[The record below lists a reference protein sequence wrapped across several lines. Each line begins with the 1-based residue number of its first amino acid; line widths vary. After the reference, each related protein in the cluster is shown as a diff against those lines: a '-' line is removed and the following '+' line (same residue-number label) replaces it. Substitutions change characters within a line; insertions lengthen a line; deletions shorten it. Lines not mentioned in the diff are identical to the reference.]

1 MSAGPS
7 RGTPTQGLRPTE
19 IDRLME
25 RGVKAHQ
32 AGRAEE
38 ALAAFREV
46 LRHDPDHLGAL
57 NNLGVILKTLNRF
70 APAIA
75 HYRRALAI
83 KPDDAGLLANIG
95 NALRGLGRLEEAE
108 AALRKALMLKPDSV
122 DALNNLAL
130 VHKAAGRWPE
140 AIEGLSAVLR
150 LRPESAESH
159 FDRALTYLQSG
170 DLARGF
176 AEYEWRWRTKE
187 SGAPRSFAKPRW
199 AGEPL
204 RGRTILLYA
213 EQGFGDSLQFARY
226 VPLVAERGGTVVL
239 ECQPPLAPL
248 FASLEG
254 NPTIVPRG
262 APLPAFDV
270 EAPLLSL
277 PYILGTTLETIPAP
291 RRYLAAPPERVEAY
305 RARLGPPKSALKI
318 GIAWAGKPSHK
329 NDHNRSAG
337 FAPFVELLG
346 IPGTRWFSLQ
356 IGARADEAAAQGCGA
371 LVEDLTAEF
380 ADFAVS
386 AAFIESLDLVITVD
400 SAPAHLAGAL
410 GVPVW
415 VTLPFGG
422 EWRYLHGRNDCPWY
436 PTMRLFRQ
444 ESFGDW
450 SPVFR
455 RLAEALAA
463 LVKARAAH

>member
-1 MSAGPS
+1 MSAGLS
-7 RGTPTQGLRPTE
+7 RGVPTRGTRPAE

-25 RGVKAHQ
+25 HGIKAHQ
-32 AGRAEE
+32 AGKADE

-57 NNLGVILKTLNRF
+57 NNLGVILKTLDRF

-83 KPDDAGLLANIG
+83 KPDDAGLLANLG
-95 NALRGLGRLEEAE
+95 NALRGLGRLDEAE
-108 AALRKALMLKPDSV
+108 AALRSALELKPDSV

-176 AEYEWRWRTKE
+176 AEYEWRWRVKE

-204 RGRTILLYA
+204 AGQTILLYA
-213 EQGFGDSLQFARY
+213 EQGFGDTIQFARY
-226 VPLVAERGGTVVL
+226 VPLVVARGGKVIL

-248 FASLEG
+248 LASLEG
-254 NPTIVPRG
+254 NPTVVARG

-277 PYILGTTLETIPAP
+277 PYILGTTLESIPAAT
-291 RRYLAAPPERVEAY
+291 RYLAAPSGRADAY
-305 RARLGPPKSALKI
+305 RARLGALSPSLKV
-318 GIAWAGKPSHK
+318 GIAWAGKPSHR

-356 IGARADEAAAQGCGA
+356 VGARADEFVSQGCAA
-371 LVEDLTAEF
+371 LVDDLTAEF
-380 ADFAVS
+380 ADFSVS

-415 VTLPFGG
+415 VALPFGG
-422 EWRYLHGRNDCPWY
+422 EWRYLHDRDDCPWY
-436 PTMRLFRQ
+436 PSMRLFRQ

-455 RLAEALAA
+455 RLADTLAD
-463 LVKARAAH
+463 LVKAHAAR